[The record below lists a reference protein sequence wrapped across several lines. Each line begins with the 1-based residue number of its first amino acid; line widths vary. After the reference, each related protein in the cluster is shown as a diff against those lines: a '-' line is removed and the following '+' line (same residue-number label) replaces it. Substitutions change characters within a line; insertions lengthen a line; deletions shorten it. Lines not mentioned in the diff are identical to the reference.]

1 MRVVQIVTNNEDLQ
15 MYAAETCLRAL
26 RSDAVHESMVKCGGY
41 IVGEFGHLMADK
53 RNSSARAQWTVL
65 RDKFYLAEESETKQ
79 VLLTCF
85 VKLINAHPDL
95 KPEIT
100 ELIKKQTTTID
111 VELQQRAVEYLALSE
126 PGREQMLETVMD
138 MMPNFPDRES
148 ILTRKV
154 KERDSATTDRTLK
167 QIQTD
172 ENKQE
177 ADEPREVDLQPCAAV
192 THSKARAHTVSASA
206 PPAPARDLLDLADPE
221 PAVQTA
227 VKADAESGVLDDL
240 LGPSPAAKSVGLGTV
255 DGLLS
260 VGASVVAPAASQS
273 GGMLHDLLG
282 LESTSM
288 SNHSEASSLDDLLS
302 ASIQSSMSCNA
313 VVPTASNTIAATP
326 AGAGGASRELSG
338 LGPVYKA
345 AIANKGTIFE
355 GFGLCIQAQV
365 AVQVRWLEMERL
377 ALHCGDD
384 HV

>member
-26 RSDAVHESMVKCGGY
+26 RSDAVHESMLKCGGY
-41 IVGEFGHLMADK
+41 IVGEFGHLMVDK
-53 RNSSARAQWTVL
+53 RNSSARAQWTLL

-95 KPEIT
+95 KPEII
-100 ELIKKQTTTID
+100 ELIKKQTSTID
-111 VELQQRAVEYLALSE
+111 VELQQRAVEFLALSQ

-177 ADEPREVDLQPCAAV
+177 ADEAREVDLLPSAVAV
-192 THSKARAHTVSASA
+192 THSKARAHTASASA
-206 PPAPARDLLDLADPE
+206 PPARDLLDLADLE
-221 PAVQTA
+221 PAAQTA
-227 VKADAESGVLDDL
+227 VKADAESGALEDL
-240 LGPSPAAKSVGLGTV
+240 LGPNTSPAAKSVGLATV
-255 DGLLS
+255 DDLLS
-260 VGASVVAPAASQS
+260 VGASEVAPAASQS
-273 GGMLHDLLG
+273 GGMSMMHDLLALG
-282 LESTSM
+282 STPM
-288 SNHSEASSLDDLLS
+288 SNHNDASSLDDLLS
-302 ASIQSSMSCNA
+302 ASTQSSMSCNA
-313 VVPTASNTIAATP
+313 IASTASNTIAATP
-326 AGAGGASRELSG
+326 VGSSGASRELSG

-355 GFGLCIQAQV
+355 GASLCIQAQV
-365 AVQVRWLEMERL
+365 AVQVR
-377 ALHCGDD
+377 C
-384 HV
+384 